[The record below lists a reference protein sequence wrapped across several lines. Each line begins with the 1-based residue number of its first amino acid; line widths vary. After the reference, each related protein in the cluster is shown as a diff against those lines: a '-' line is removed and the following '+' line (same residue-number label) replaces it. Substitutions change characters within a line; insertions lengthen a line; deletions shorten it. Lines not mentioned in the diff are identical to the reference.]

1 MQRLTA
7 RVFGLVQG
15 VGYRAFAQRA
25 AQQLGLSGFVRN
37 CADGTVEVV
46 AEGEPTQLMQLA
58 AILQRGPAGARVS
71 HVETTYTSATGEY
84 TDFEIRY

>member
-7 RVFGLVQG
+7 RVLGVVQG

-25 AQQLGLSGFVRN
+25 AKQLGLTGYVRN
-37 CADGTVEVV
+37 CVDGTVEVV
-46 AEGEPTQLMQLA
+46 AEGYKEPL
-58 AILQRGPAGARVS
+58 LQFLEMLRLGPYGARVDA
-71 HVETTYTSATGEY
+71 VETIYGDATGAY

>member
-46 AEGEPTQLMQLA
+46 AEGEPTQLMQFV
-58 AILQRGPAGARVS
+58 AILQRGPVGARVS

>member
-1 MQRLTA
+1 MQRLRA

-46 AEGEPTQLMQLA
+46 AEGEPTQLVQFV

-71 HVETTYTSATGEY
+71 HVETTYTSATEEY